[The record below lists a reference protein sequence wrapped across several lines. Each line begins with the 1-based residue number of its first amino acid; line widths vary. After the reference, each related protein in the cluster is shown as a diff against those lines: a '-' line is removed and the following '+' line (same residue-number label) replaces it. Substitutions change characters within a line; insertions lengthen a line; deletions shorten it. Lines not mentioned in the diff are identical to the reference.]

1 MYGFVHPITKQLI
14 KTNDFYKRKEIC
26 DKMYN
31 ELGYNELKFPSIM
44 VIASKHVFFIFLY
57 IKEHVNSYV

>member
-31 ELGYNELKFPSIM
+31 ELGYNELKFNNQSRLSI
-44 VIASKHVFFIFLY
+44 
-57 IKEHVNSYV
+57 IKLKIKNEVLQFR